1 MTKTLIC
8 RRIIKKN
15 NALFVC
21 VFYVYSS
28 EKTISS
34 VTTQHFNNNCTPK
47 KKHKKTKK
55 LPVACQ
61 LNARQAKNF
70 PPKIN
75 SCALC
80 VRVLVF
86 LV

>member
-34 VTTQHFNNNCTPK
+34 VTTQHFKNNCTPK
-47 KKHKKTKK
+47 KKHKKNKK
-55 LPVACQ
+55 TASSLPVQRKASEKFPT
-61 LNARQAKNF
+61 KN
-70 PPKIN
+70 
-75 SCALC
+75 
-80 VRVLVF
+80 
-86 LV
+86 